1 MPTYT
6 SANNIKK
13 IGTGDE
19 SGTWGDSTNNNFD
32 IIDRAANGFYTLDI
46 QSLDTVGSGT
56 AGSSARPYVLPLSS
70 TALLSLGHY
79 KALRLTSSATLTAD
93 THLKLEGDNT
103 ARIYM
108 MQNDT
113 TADAGINV
121 VVFQGTFD
129 QVFRSAVIAN
139 NQFAILFADG
149 SGASTSY
156 VRHVTEDISP
166 LTKSLT
172 IVTPEVSAAFPQLTV
187 ESSDPV
193 GQLEGPIIDLKRN
206 KSSAGADD
214 DNLGSLLFS
223 GYNNAGTPEKITY
236 AKISSD
242 ILSATDGA
250 ESGELNL
257 SLQSNGSL
265 RSFLDFGH
273 YTGYPEQ
280 GFVKVNSGRYDI
292 DFTVSG
298 DNFVSLL
305 GTDAS
310 EDIIFSG
317 EKLSSSLAT
326 VVPRFQI
333 TGGGAG
339 LSLLQTSDNA
349 VGPTLT
355 LAKTRGSTSTN
366 VILQDNDSIGEI
378 NFVGSTAGTN
388 GAGMSTVSRLAA
400 SISVIRDGG
409 VPFGSS
415 TVAGTMLFKTKYSDD
430 TGGPTAPPDIRMTIR
445 DTGAIG
451 FGQDDSAN
459 TPATHSG
466 GRRRR
471 VLTSRGGTKGPVW
484 YGTPGGVEFIASKTI
499 TSGDTTVVFDGY
511 FNDTGTEENPNY
523 GTLLFN
529 KYAYDAVM
537 FSLEQVVPTTNGHLI
552 SAQLS
557 VTSGSYDT
565 TPANYRLLNVA
576 KNSLMFN
583 SATGLSNDPL
593 NRGLTQ
599 SMTLHSFAS
608 TAEGGGGNKPA
619 IFSRGI
625 YCTTGNAFANAGVN
639 VASYSPDLD
648 VSGIRF
654 FPSTN
659 GVFNSANTF
668 LAGRIKMFGIRK
680 SENPLYTSS

>member
-121 VVFQGTFD
+121 VVFQGTFLTL
-129 QVFRSAVIAN
+129 RSAVIAN

-172 IVTPEVSAAFPQLTV
+172 IVTPEVSTAFPQLIV
-187 ESSDPV
+187 EASDPV

-214 DNLGSLLFS
+214 DKLGRLLFS

-242 ILSATDGA
+242 IFSATDGA
-250 ESGELNL
+250 ESGELDL

-265 RSFLDFGH
+265 RSFLGLGH
-273 YTGYPEQ
+273 YNGYPEQ
-280 GFVKVNSGRYDI
+280 GFVQVNSGRNDI

-298 DNFVSLL
+298 DNFGALL

-326 VVPRFQI
+326 VVPRVQI
-333 TGGGAG
+333 IGATAETGIA
-339 LSLLQTSDNA
+339 LLQTGDNA
-349 VGPTLT
+349 VGPTIT
-355 LAKTRGSTSTN
+355 LAKTRGSASTN

-415 TVAGTMLFKTKYSDD
+415 TVAGTMLFKTKYSNDV
-430 TGGPTAPPDIRMTIR
+430 GGNVAPPDIRMTIR

-451 FGQDDSAN
+451 FGQDDSVN
-459 TPATHSG
+459 TPDTHSG

-471 VLTSRGGTKGPVW
+471 VLTSRGGSKGPVW

-499 TSGDTTVVFDGY
+499 TSGDTSVVFDGY
-511 FNDTGTEENPNY
+511 FVDTGTEENPNY

-537 FSLEQVVPTTNGHLI
+537 FSLEQVVPTTSGHTI

-565 TPANYRLLNVA
+565 AANYRLLNVA

-599 SMTLHSFAS
+599 PMTLHSFAS

-625 YCTTGNAFANAGVN
+625 YCSTANAFANAGVN